1 MSEITEDSFRCPSS
15 RSFPR
20 PLLFGGAGLGEVTAV
35 AGVGAEPADR
45 LGRHEAGADH
55 APLGDL
61 GEPDRVGPVG
71 FRPARQRLDLPGV
84 IQLAVQPLRFQQEE
98 HRLPVVTGG
107 LHAGL
112 GHLPAAQPGGQL
124 QQLPA
129 GGPERPGLLPAAARC
144 GAAGHPDG
152 DLDRGLGDVQPGH
165 PVSEQRLVFDFFHHW
180 LLP

>member
-1 MSEITEDSFRCPSS
+1 MSEITDDSFRWPSS
-15 RSFPR
+15 SSFPR
-20 PLLFGGAGLGEVTAV
+20 PLLLGGAGLGQVTAV
-35 AGVGAEPADR
+35 AGVSAQAADR
-45 LGRHEAGADH
+45 LGRYEAGSDH

-84 IQLAVQPLRFQQEE
+84 IQLTVQPLRFEQEE
-98 HRLPVVTGG
+98 HRFPVVARG
-107 LHAGL
+107 LHPRL
-112 GHLPAAQPGGQL
+112 GHLPAGQPGSQV

-129 GGPERPGLLPAAARC
+129 GGTESPGLLPPPARG

-165 PVSEQRLVFDFFHHW
+165 PIGEQRLIFDLFHHW